1 MSDEPEIYIDPYDG
15 GTVPCVMCMAAPQTV
30 GTGVCSEECSDAI
43 REWMEEDSNDSYSDD
58 YSGAGADTDA
68 CA

>member
-1 MSDEPEIYIDPYDG
+1 MSENLEIDIDPYDG
-15 GTVPCVMCMAAPQTV
+15 RMIPCAMCMAAPQV
-30 GTGVCSEECSDAI
+30 GGTGVCSEECSDAI
-43 REWMEEDSNDSYSDD
+43 REWMEEDSNDSYSDN